1 VSFEAWPLIVIFEQS
16 ADYYNVTS
24 NHPFNP
30 AILESLH
37 TPLSIHHA
45 TKKRLVGLFEGL
57 VKMGFIGA
65 VEYDLTSIPWTGI

>member
-1 VSFEAWPLIVIFEQS
+1 VPFGAWPLIVIFEQS

-30 AILESLH
+30 SVLEYLH

-45 TKKRLVGLFEGL
+45 TKKRLVGLFDGL
-57 VKMGFIGA
+57 VLMRFFGA
-65 VEYDLTSIPWTGI
+65 AEYALTYAPWTGI